1 MDDHKNEEQERN
13 EEDFELTELELSLA
27 EQISEE
33 LDGGKPEETAK
44 KEAEPPKKKKNWF
57 QRIPLWVRI
66 PVISL
71 LGLVIVLALVVN
83 AMLDRIV
90 VDFDDERLE

>member
-33 LDGGKPEETAK
+33 LDGGKQEETAEEA
-44 KEAEPPKKKKNWF
+44 KEKLVSADTIMGKDSCDQPF
-57 QRIPLWVRI
+57 RTGDCTGVSSQCDVR
-66 PVISL
+66 S
-71 LGLVIVLALVVN
+71 
-83 AMLDRIV
+83 DCC
-90 VDFDDERLE
+90 RL

>member
-33 LDGGKPEETAK
+33 LD
-44 KEAEPPKKKKNWF
+44 
-57 QRIPLWVRI
+57 
-66 PVISL
+66 
-71 LGLVIVLALVVN
+71 
-83 AMLDRIV
+83 
-90 VDFDDERLE
+90 

>member
-44 KEAEPPKKKKNWF
+44 KEAEPPKK
-57 QRIPLWVRI
+57 
-66 PVISL
+66 
-71 LGLVIVLALVVN
+71 
-83 AMLDRIV
+83 
-90 VDFDDERLE
+90 